1 MLRANILRSTPLR
14 LAGLFASL
22 FIVAFLVSGG
32 AAYQNL
38 KSEISLRDDRIM
50 KENFD
55 VYAASFQTDGIQ
67 DLTNNIKLQIN
78 ASGDDE
84 NIYFLA
90 APDGTVLAGN
100 VTSIPPHPGWSSA
113 NGSQFGLE
121 GDLTF
126 RLYEGGFDGYRL
138 VLGTNNEDTTA
149 LEEIAITSFGWASLI
164 SVLLAVG
171 GATLLASRARQRLDA
186 VRGSINLIGQGDL
199 SARIP
204 LVGRGDDLDIL
215 AVDINASLER
225 LSHLVEG
232 MRQVSNDIA
241 HELKTPLN
249 RLKINLETAR
259 QKQGKGKAVTK
270 ELDASIKEADN
281 INETFAALLR
291 IAQIESGARKA
302 RFATV
307 DLNEVIG
314 DVAEAYA
321 DVAQD
326 AGMTLSFTPHA
337 ATAPIWGDNDLLT
350 QMTANIVENCIRH
363 CQKGAVIA
371 VSLDS
376 NGKNTRLTIADN
388 GPGIPQAERENVLR
402 RLYRLEQSRTTPGS
416 GLGLSLVKAIADL
429 HGAPL
434 VLDDNHPGLRATLDF
449 ATIKPNANA

>member
-1 MLRANILRSTPLR
+1 MLRASVLRSTPLR

-78 ASGDDE
+78 ATGDGE

-100 VTSIPPHPGWSSA
+100 VTSITPHPGWSSVD
-113 NGSQFGLE
+113 GSQFGMDA
-121 GDLTF
+121 DLTF
-126 RLYEGGFDGYRL
+126 RLYEGSFSGYRL
-138 VLGTNNEDTTA
+138 VLGINNEDTTA
-149 LEEIAITSFGWASLI
+149 LEEIAVTSFGWASLV
-164 SVLLAVG
+164 SLCLAII
-171 GATLLASRARQRLDA
+171 GAALIASQARQRLEA

-204 LVGRGDDLDIL
+204 LVGKGDDLDIL
-215 AVDINASLER
+215 AGDINGALER

-241 HELKTPLN
+241 HELKSPLN

-259 QKQGKGKAVTK
+259 EKQAKGKSVSK
-270 ELDASIKEADN
+270 ELDASLKEADG
-281 INETFAALLR
+281 INDTFAALLR

-302 RFATV
+302 RFAIV
-307 DLNEVIG
+307 DLNEILS
-314 DVAEAYA
+314 DVTEVYT

-326 AGMTLSFTPHA
+326 AGMTLSFAPYA
-337 ATAPIWGDNDLLT
+337 APAPIWGDRDLIT
-350 QMTANIVENCIRH
+350 QMTANLVENCIRH
-363 CQKGAVIA
+363 CQTGAVISVA
-371 VSLDS
+371 LDLH
-376 NGKNTRLTIADN
+376 GKNTRVTIADN

-429 HGAPL
+429 HSATL
-434 VLDDNHPGLRATLDF
+434 VLDDNNPGLRATLDF
-449 ATIKPNANA
+449 AAIKSTANA

>member
-1 MLRANILRSTPLR
+1 MMRSTPLR
-14 LAGLFASL
+14 LALLFVTL

-32 AAYQNL
+32 AAYQYL
-38 KSEISLRDDRIM
+38 KTEILQRDDRIM
-50 KENFD
+50 KGNFE
-55 VYAASFQTDGIQ
+55 VYAASYKTDGIQ
-67 DLTNNIKLQIN
+67 DLIDNIKLQIN
-78 ASGDDE
+78 ASGDGE
-84 NIYFLA
+84 TIYFLV

-100 VTSIPPHPGWSSA
+100 VKSIMAHPGWSDVSGA
-113 NGSQFGLE
+113 QIGMDP
-121 GDLTF
+121 DLNF
-126 RLYEGGFDGYRL
+126 RLYEGTFDGYRL
-138 VLGTNNEDTTA
+138 VLGSNNEDTAA
-149 LEEIAITSFGWASLI
+149 LEEIAITSFGWASLVSI
-164 SVLLAVG
+164 LLAVG
-171 GATLLASRARQRLDA
+171 GATVLATRARNRLEA

-215 AVDINASLER
+215 ALDINASLER

-232 MRQVSNDIA
+232 MRQVSTDIA

-270 ELDASIKEADN
+270 ELDASIEEADS

-307 DLNEVIG
+307 DVNEALS
-314 DVAEAYA
+314 DVCEVYS

-326 AGMTLSFTPHA
+326 AGMSLSYPHEA
-337 ATAPIWGDNDLLT
+337 KPVMIVGDRDLLT
-350 QMTANIVENCIRH
+350 QMIANLLENSIRH
-363 CQKGAVIA
+363 CPKGATITA
-371 VSLDS
+371 TLQ
-376 NGKNTRLTIADN
+376 NEGATNHLTIADN

-429 HGAPL
+429 HGATL
-434 VLDDNHPGLRATLDF
+434 VLDDNHPGLRAAIDF
-449 ATIKPNANA
+449 AAIKSTANA